1 MDSFKNFLK
10 KEEEYLEF
18 FNIFN
23 SKKLTLNL
31 NNFQISDETK
41 ILDKTLMDF
50 LKEKNPILSFE
61 NFLKENKAG
70 FNSFTPEDLQ
80 FIIITFLKK
89 ISYFKIFEFIPQKTL
104 IAVSESKDFIKNI
117 IENLNNFY
125 AGNNNSSILA
135 FIDDFLLEFQSANIT
150 GADIEKI
157 IINLK
162 NEELIKQVLEK
173 FIKHD
178 IFKNLNMDN
187 LFYIIN
193 NKNASTKLIEF
204 LLKEFVSNKFLNDK
218 EISIIQNFINIY
230 NKNNPKKKIN
240 LLNLDDLRIVP
251 FRRKRELEASDFLKS
266 IAKRVFKSG
275 FK

>member
-70 FNSFTPEDLQ
+70 FNSFTPEELQ
-80 FIIITFLKK
+80 FIIINFLKK
-89 ISYFKIFEFIPQKTL
+89 IDYYKIFEHIPRKTL
-104 IAVSESKDFIKNI
+104 IAVSESKDFVKNI
-117 IENLNNFY
+117 IDNLNNFY

-135 FIDDFLLEFQSANIT
+135 IIDDYLLEFQSSSIT
-150 GADIEKI
+150 GIDIAKI

-162 NEELIKQVLEK
+162 NEELIKEILEI

-178 IFKNLNMDN
+178 MFKILNMDN

-193 NKNASTKLIEF
+193 NKNASTNLIEF

-218 EISIIQNFINIY
+218 EISIIQNFINVY
-230 NKNNPKKKIN
+230 NKNNSNNKIN
-240 LLNLDDLRIVP
+240 ILNLDDLRIVP
-251 FRRKRELEASDFLKS
+251 YRRKRELETSNFLKS
-266 IAKRVFKSG
+266 IAKGIFNSG